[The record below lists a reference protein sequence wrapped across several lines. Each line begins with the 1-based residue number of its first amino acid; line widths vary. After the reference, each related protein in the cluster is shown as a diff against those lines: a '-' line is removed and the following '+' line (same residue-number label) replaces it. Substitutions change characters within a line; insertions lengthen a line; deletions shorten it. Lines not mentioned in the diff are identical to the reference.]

1 MGRDYIFQRVCVE
14 NYKSSDR
21 TIMMKNHPLLNI
33 VIRSTLVCLL
43 LVNISSIAG
52 AANSKTEE
60 LQRKIADIRLLQQQL
75 EDRRQQ
81 AETVLKSLSV
91 QQGNLASEVRLLQ
104 RSFDFKSYQQV
115 QNNDRARYNIELLRN
130 ILAYS
135 EAFFKKIK
143 IYQTGNDKLN
153 YLLELAEDDIKMMRT
168 LSDFQIDALA
178 TQISLVINKYLH
190 EAHIIQID
198 PKNIKPPSPEKVWE
212 GIVAGRY

>member
-1 MGRDYIFQRVCVE
+1 
-14 NYKSSDR
+14 
-21 TIMMKNHPLLNI
+21 MMKNHPLLNV

-75 EDRRQQ
+75 EDRKQQ

-91 QQGNLASEVRLLQ
+91 QQGDLASEVRLLQ

-135 EAFFKKIK
+135 EAFSKKIK

-212 GIVAGRY
+212 SIVAGRY